1 MRSIEW
7 LHASNHAHNA
17 APANFRAPGDL
28 LRDLEKEFDEFE
40 RRRSRTRGGA
50 TDDAAAGP
58 KSLWEELAD
67 IGEELVD
74 FLEKELGL
82 SEGEEAAQQTQQ
94 QQQQE
99 NGGGGSSN
107 SGSSSSNSGSSSKS
121 GSSSSSSRSRSS
133 SGTSS
138 STGGTG
144 GTSGGGNAVPKMER
158 KSTAEVVEDELEAL
172 RRKLGI
178 K

>member
-1 MRSIEW
+1 MCSCLRTIEW
-7 LHASNHAHNA
+7 LHVSNHACNA
-17 APANFRAPGDL
+17 APPDFRAPGDL
-28 LRDLEKEFDEFE
+28 LRDLEKEFDEFD
-40 RRRSRTRGGA
+40 RRRSRTRGGG
-50 TDDAAAGP
+50 TDSAAAGP

-82 SEGEEAAQQTQQ
+82 SEGEEAAQETRQQ
-94 QQQQE
+94 QPQE
-99 NGGGGSSN
+99 NGGAGSSN
-107 SGSSSSNSGSSSKS
+107 SGS
-121 GSSSSSSRSRSS
+121 SSSSSSRSRSS

-138 STGGTG
+138 SAGGTG
-144 GTSGGGNAVPKMER
+144 QTSSGGNAVPKMER
-158 KSTAEVVEDELEAL
+158 KNTAEVVEDELEAL